1 MSDISFIAVVKRCAY
16 DSTSFRRTP
25 EPMLSLQSCKVGM
38 GPDVRR
44 DDGTHFAFMTTRRH
58 TAAALILAACFAL
71 PASAGAP
78 AAEHKEKV
86 LHMFLSTS
94 ETGLDPAVASDLASL
109 SLLENLFDPLL
120 RYDYLARPVKL
131 AANTVTELPRIEDGG
146 KTYTFRLRP
155 GIYFSDDP
163 AFKGKK
169 REVTAADYVYSL
181 KRLYDPA
188 LKSPWAYMFEGKLL
202 GDAALKD
209 KFSYD
214 TQIPGLQAVDKY
226 TLRIRLAEPD
236 NNFLYYLAIPAS
248 GVVAR
253 EVVEAYPGQAGNHPV
268 GTGPFMIGDWKR
280 SDRIVL
286 LANPNSSAVF
296 HATPGAD
303 PVDKQIDAALEGQRL
318 PRVDRVEVKIAEEF
332 QGRMLGFL
340 NGEYDYIEQVPE
352 SMTDMVIK
360 DGKLKP
366 ELAKRGMQLYRFPVL
381 QTYYMWMNMENP
393 LIGGYGKDKVALRRA
408 ISMAYN
414 NAEDIALLKKGMA
427 TKADSPL
434 PQDAIGYD
442 PHYRSPVPYDPALA
456 NALLDKFGYNQR
468 DPDGFRRAPGGQP
481 LTLTMHSE
489 ATVGGRLRDE
499 LWRKCLNSIGL
510 RVVFKSDKKTE
521 IIKAS
526 RLGKVMMF
534 ESNWVADFPDGD
546 NFYQLLYGPN
556 AGRANYARFNLP
568 AYNQRYEQARALP
581 DGPERKKLYFEMNQL
596 IHAYNPWVPLTH
608 VLSADIRQPW
618 LKNYKRHPVEF
629 TNWRYLDVDVAERE
643 RLTHSE

>member
-1 MSDISFIAVVKRCAY
+1 MM
-16 DSTSFRRTP
+16 TLRTI
-25 EPMLSLQSCKVGM
+25 
-38 GPDVRR
+38 
-44 DDGTHFAFMTTRRH
+44 
-58 TAAALILAACFAL
+58 TAAALLLACFAL
-71 PASAGAP
+71 PAATPLAAADPAP
-78 AAEHKEKV
+78 AAPKV

-120 RYDYLARPVKL
+120 TYDYLARPVKL
-131 AANTVTELPRIEDGG
+131 VPNTATGMPRIEDGG
-146 KTYTFRLRP
+146 KSYTFHIRP
-155 GIYFSDDP
+155 GIYFTPDP
-163 AFKGKK
+163 AFKDKK
-169 REVTAADYVYSL
+169 REMTAADYVYSL

-188 LKSPWAYMFEGKLL
+188 LKSPWAYMFEGKIL
-202 GDAALKD
+202 GDGALKD

-214 TQIPGLQAVDKY
+214 TNVPGLQVLDRY
-226 TLRIRLAEPD
+226 TLRIRLSEPD

-253 EVVEAYPGQAGNHPV
+253 EVMEAYPGQAGNHPV

-280 SDRIVL
+280 SDRIVF
-286 LANPNSSAVF
+286 LANPYSSAVF
-296 HATPGAD
+296 HATPGD
-303 PVDKQIDAALEGQRL
+303 NPTDKAIDAALEGKHL
-318 PRVDRVEVKIAEEF
+318 PLVDRVEIKIAEEF

-352 SMTDMVIK
+352 SMTEMVIK

-366 ELAKRGMQLYRFPVL
+366 ELAKRGMELYRFPVL
-381 QTYYMWMNMENP
+381 QTYYMWMNMQDP
-393 LIGGYGKDKVALRRA
+393 VIGGYSKDKVALRRA
-408 ISMAYN
+408 ISLAYN
-414 NAEDIALLKKGMA
+414 SAEDIALLKKGMA
-427 TKADSPL
+427 VKAESPL
-434 PQDAIGYD
+434 PSDAIGYD
-442 PHYRSPVPYDPALA
+442 PNYRSPVPYDPALA

-468 DPDGFRRAPGGQP
+468 DPDGFRRAPGGKP

-499 LWRKCLNSIGL
+499 LWRKCLTSIGL

-526 RLGKVMMF
+526 RLGKVQMF
-534 ESNWVADFPDGD
+534 ESNWVADFPDGE

-556 AGRANYARFNLP
+556 AGRANYSRFNLP
-568 AYNQRYEQARALP
+568 AYNERYEQSRALT
-581 DGPERKKLYFEMNQL
+581 DGPERQRLYFEMNQL
-596 IHAYNPWVPLTH
+596 IHAWNPWVPLTH

-629 TNWRYLDVDVAERE
+629 TAWRYLDVDVAERE
-643 RLTHSE
+643 RLIHSE